1 VTDLDRE
8 SVSALL
14 VDLAAGRNERA
25 HELLPLV
32 YRELRRLA
40 EARLRKLPPGQTL
53 QPTALVHEAYLA
65 LVDGGDPGWAGRAH
79 FFGAA
84 ARAMRDILVDDLRR
98 KGAAKR
104 NGGQR
109 AVSLDEEQVARAL
122 GVPADDLLAV
132 SQALERLGQEH
143 PRQAEVAMLRGFAG
157 LSEAEIAELF
167 EVTTR
172 TVERDWRF
180 AKAFLARELT
190 R

>member
-1 VTDLDRE
+1 M
-8 SVSALL
+8 LL
-14 VDLAAGRNERA
+14 QEVAAGRTEQA

-40 EARLRKLPPGQTL
+40 ESRLRRLPPGQTL
-53 QPTALVHEAYLA
+53 QPTALVHEAYMA
-65 LVDGGDPGWAGRAH
+65 LVEGGDPGWAGRAH

-84 ARAMRDILVDDLRR
+84 ARAMRDIVVDQLRR

-104 NGGQR
+104 NGGER
-109 AVSLDEEQVARAL
+109 PVSLDEEQVARAL
-122 GVPADDLLAV
+122 GVPADDLIAV
-132 SQALERLGQEH
+132 SQALERLGAEH
-143 PRQAEVAMLRGFAG
+143 ARQAEVAMLKGFAG
-157 LSEAEIAELF
+157 LAEREIGELL

-180 AKAFLARELT
+180 AKAFLARELA